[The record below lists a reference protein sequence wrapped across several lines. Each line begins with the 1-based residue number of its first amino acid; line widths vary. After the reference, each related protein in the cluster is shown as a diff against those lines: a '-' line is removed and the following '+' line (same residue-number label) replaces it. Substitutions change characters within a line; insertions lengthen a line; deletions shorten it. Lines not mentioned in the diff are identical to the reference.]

1 MGVYFTSDFCFNGI
15 YLKASR
21 EDLLCSEMLLNL
33 FSRILL
39 EIGRETQNMTEGREN
54 SNFSSDSE
62 SDDESNFENDDNTI
76 TNQPAQTYQW
86 KGESQ
91 DSLSQ
96 DSIITDEKPGPYKEL
111 FEVSPEWCKFFWINC
126 LFRLPGGAIS
136 GYILAERMKL
146 QKYRCIKFLLSAAI
160 VTIAAIFFNLVRHGV
175 IERNYG
181 LEGGVILIFWAAEL
195 VFIYALIRQRRLF
208 ASERAYE

>member
-1 MGVYFTSDFCFNGI
+1 MGTSVYFTSDFCFNWI

-76 TNQPAQTYQW
+76 TNQP
-86 KGESQ
+86 
-91 DSLSQ
+91 
-96 DSIITDEKPGPYKEL
+96 
-111 FEVSPEWCKFFWINC
+111 V
-126 LFRLPGGAIS
+126 
-136 GYILAERMKL
+136 
-146 QKYRCIKFLLSAAI
+146 
-160 VTIAAIFFNLVRHGV
+160 
-175 IERNYG
+175 RNYDN
-181 LEGGVILIFWAAEL
+181 L
-195 VFIYALIRQRRLF
+195 
-208 ASERAYE
+208 ASSCW

>member
-1 MGVYFTSDFCFNGI
+1 MSRFLHIVGVSLIIFFF
-15 YLKASR
+15 
-21 EDLLCSEMLLNL
+21 
-33 FSRILL
+33 
-39 EIGRETQNMTEGREN
+39 Q
-54 SNFSSDSE
+54 
-62 SDDESNFENDDNTI
+62 
-76 TNQPAQTYQW
+76 AQTYQW

-146 QKYRCIKFLLSAAI
+146 QKYRCTNFLLTGAI
-160 VTIAAIFFNLVRHGV
+160 TIIGLIFISLFRHGV
-175 IERNYG
+175 IGRNYV
-181 LEGGVILIFWAAEL
+181 LEGGITLICLAAEFVL
-195 VFIYALIRQRRLF
+195 FYALIRQRRLV
-208 ASERAYE
+208 SSCLTLSIGQ